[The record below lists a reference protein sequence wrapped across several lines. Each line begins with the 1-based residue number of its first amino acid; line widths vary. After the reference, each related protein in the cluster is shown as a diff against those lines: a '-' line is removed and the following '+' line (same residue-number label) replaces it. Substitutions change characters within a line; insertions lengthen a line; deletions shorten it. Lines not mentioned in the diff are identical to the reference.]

1 MASALGS
8 PGAAPTPLVEERL
21 EPEAVLHLRS
31 AGADYEYVFPDSE
44 LKGTKNDILGMGVS
58 LVIGSAV
65 RAAFER
71 YFEPDL
77 ELSDGGSLSGRS

>member
-1 MASALGS
+1 M
-8 PGAAPTPLVEERL
+8 
-21 EPEAVLHLRS
+21 
-31 AGADYEYVFPDSE
+31 
-44 LKGTKNDILGMGVS
+44 KGTKNDILGMGVS

-77 ELSDGGSLSGRS
+77 ELLDGGSLLGRS